1 MIRQA
6 AFHILRV
13 GMAITFLWIGILIL
27 KDPQGWGGYIQP
39 WLVNLLPFS
48 IRHIMLSTAI
58 LDITIGALLLID
70 FLTWQ
75 ASIIGALHLV
85 TVLAASGI
93 NAITVRDIGLLAG
106 CLSLFI
112 AKFNKIPNVPA

>member
-1 MIRQA
+1 MRA
-6 AFHILRV
+6 ASFHILRV

-27 KDPQGWGGYIQP
+27 KDPQGWGGYMQP
-39 WLVNLLPFS
+39 WLVNLLPFPL
-48 IRHIMLSTAI
+48 RHIMLSTAI

-75 ASIIGALHLV
+75 AALIGSLHLV
-85 TVLAASGI
+85 IVLIASGI
-93 NAITVRDIGLLAG
+93 NAITVRDLGLLAG

-112 AKFNKIPNVPA
+112 AKYNKIPDIPS